1 VRAIY
6 ALSVLALLGCG
17 ASAPEPAHAPA
28 PAAAVAKPAAPAAA
42 GAATTLRR
50 ADVVH
55 VVDAGFGS
63 FLERVQV
70 EPALDAGRF
79 RGWTIVELAPPE
91 FWQAVDLKPG
101 DVVTSVNGMPI
112 ERDMEAWAAFE
123 SLKTAQALDVTY
135 SRAGA
140 ERKLG
145 YRIVD

>member
-1 VRAIY
+1 M
-6 ALSVLALLGCG
+6 
-17 ASAPEPAHAPA
+17 PA
-28 PAAAVAKPAAPAAA
+28 PPVAVAKPAPVAAP
-42 GAATTLRR
+42 GSATTLRR

-55 VVDAGFGS
+55 MVDAGFGS

-70 EPALDAGRF
+70 EPALDSGRF
-79 RGWTIVELAPPE
+79 RGWTIVDLAPPE

-123 SLKTAQALDVTY
+123 SLKTAKELDVAY

-140 ERKLG
+140 ERKLA

>member
-1 VRAIY
+1 M
-6 ALSVLALLGCG
+6 LGCG
-17 ASAPEPAHAPA
+17 ASAPEPVRAPA
-28 PAAAVAKPAAPAAA
+28 PPAATAKPAPVAAA
-42 GAATTLRR
+42 GSATTLRR
-50 ADVVH
+50 ADVVN
-55 VVDAGFGS
+55 VVNAGFGS

-79 RGWTIVELAPPE
+79 RGWTIVDLAPPE

-101 DVVTSVNGMPI
+101 DVVTSVNGLPI

-123 SLKTAQALDVTY
+123 SLKTAKELAVSY

-140 ERKLG
+140 DRRLA

>member
-1 VRAIY
+1 M
-6 ALSVLALLGCG
+6 LGCG
-17 ASAPEPAHAPA
+17 SSAPEPARTPA
-28 PAAAVAKPAAPAAA
+28 PPVAAAKPASVPVPGSAR
-42 GAATTLRR
+42 TLRR
-50 ADVVH
+50 ADVVSI
-55 VVDAGFGS
+55 VDAGFGS

-101 DVVTSVNGMPI
+101 DVVTAVNGMPI

-123 SLKTAQALDVTY
+123 SLKTAQQLGVSY
-135 SRAGA
+135 YRAGT
-140 ERKLG
+140 ERKLA